1 MAKGYAKETPTLPQN
16 TMNAIST
23 AVANG
28 ISAGLSSDKSKA
40 MNPTEQRKVEYVSGL
55 KKEAALARALT
66 TEAGLRKIAAN
77 MANPVRFY
85 LDYRGIFRKFAVVEQ
100 IPDGV
105 PMIYDRDFP
114 DVPAVK
120 VGVHGSA
127 SMIEMIA
134 QRVELEPFEIMA
146 RPKVPYRELFNR
158 RFRALDRAKDK
169 LIMGMELR
177 EDLIGFSL
185 LATAWAAGGNA
196 GVTVAGALTKAALA
210 DAFAQIERW
219 RLPVA
224 QVLMSAYGTRDIRSW
239 EWTVLDQL
247 ALQEIRETGYLGNLW
262 GADFYVSDQVANGTM
277 YIMTTPKFL
286 AWMPFRRD
294 TQVIP
299 ADDPDNAWLGFVG
312 YELLGMTVFN
322 SNGVTRLTF
331 TV

>member
-1 MAKGYAKETPTLPQN
+1 MATYGEQTQGGLSQAAVNQ
-16 TMNAIST
+16 IST
-23 AVANG
+23 AIANALKLSQRNTPVNSSEKRRQEYLSG
-28 ISAGLSSDKSKA
+28 I
-40 MNPTEQRKVEYVSGL
+40 Q
-55 KKEAALARALT
+55 KEATLARALT

-85 LDYRGIFRKFAVVEQ
+85 LDYKGIFRKFAVVEQ

-105 PMIYDRDFP
+105 PMIYDRDQP

-120 VGVHGSA
+120 VAAGGA
-127 SMIEMIA
+127 GAMIEMVA
-134 QRVELEPFEIMA
+134 QRIELEPFEIVA

-169 LIMGMELR
+169 LIWGMELR

-185 LATAWAAGGNA
+185 LASAWAAGPNA
-196 GVTVAGALTKAALA
+196 GVNVAGALTKAALA

-224 QVLMSAYGTRDIRSW
+224 AVLMSAYGTRDIRSW

-262 GADFYVSDQVANGTM
+262 GADFYVSDQVSYGTM
-277 YIMTTPKFL
+277 YIMTSPKFL

-299 ADDPDNAWLGFVG
+299 ADDPDNLWLGFVG

-322 SNGVTRLTF
+322 SRGVTRLTF

>member
-1 MAKGYAKETPTLPQN
+1 MAKYGEGA
-16 TMNAIST
+16 
-23 AVANG
+23 
-28 ISAGLSSDKSKA
+28 LSSSVTNSIAGAVTKGVAAALKADKAIA
-40 MNPTEQRKVEYVSGL
+40 MNPGAERKKQYVSGMQ
-55 KKEAALARALT
+55 KEAALARALT

-85 LDYRGIFRKFAVVEQ
+85 LDYKGIFRKFAVVEQ

-120 VGVHGSA
+120 VGVGGA
-127 SMIEMIA
+127 AAMIEMIA
-134 QRVELEPFEIMA
+134 QRVELEPFEIIA

-169 LIMGMELR
+169 LIWGMELR

-185 LATAWAAGGNA
+185 LATAWAAGPNA

-262 GADFYVSDQVANGTM
+262 GADFYVSDQVPYGTM
-277 YIMTTPKFL
+277 YVMTTPKFL

-299 ADDPDNAWLGFVG
+299 ADDPDNTWLGFVG

-322 SNGVTRLTF
+322 SRGVTRLTF